1 VRLVV
6 LDAAAVVEYLLQT
19 PSAPG
24 IAQTVE
30 DGSVDLHVPALCD
43 VEVTAALRRA
53 VLQRRL
59 PPARADDALGDYL
72 DLPLRR
78 HGHAALLPRILALR
92 DTFSAYDACYAAL
105 AERLG
110 ADLLTGDGAL
120 ARAAATHLAL
130 RVEHP

>member
-1 VRLVV
+1 VV
-6 LDAAAVVEYLLQT
+6 LDASAAVEYLLQT
-19 PSAPG
+19 ASAPS
-24 IAQTVE
+24 IARIVE
-30 DGSVDLHVPALCD
+30 DRTVDLHVPALCD
-43 VEVTAALRRA
+43 IEVTAALRRA

-59 PPARADDALGDYL
+59 PPARAGDALGDYL

-92 DTFSAYDACYAAL
+92 DIFSAYDACYAAL

-110 ADLLTGDGAL
+110 ADLVTGDGAL

-130 RVEHP
+130 RVEHPS